1 MNSPEVERLI
11 PQRAPIR
18 MVDRLLETN
27 GSRAVTSFAVRAD
40 NYFATPE
47 GTMAEPGLIEHIAQS
62 ASALAGY
69 LALKE
74 GGKEAPVGYI
84 GEIKNFHCY
93 RCPHIG
99 EELRTTVT
107 LDGEIEGITLV
118 TGEVRSQG
126 ELLALTRMKIFI
138 SRNC

>member
-18 MVDRLLETN
+18 MGDRLQEVDDTM
-27 GSRAVTSFAVRAD
+27 AVTAFVVKAG
-40 NYFATPE
+40 NYFATRE

-69 LALKE
+69 LALKT
-74 GGKEAPVGYI
+74 GKQEAPVGYI

-93 RCPHIG
+93 RCPRIG
-99 EELRTTVT
+99 EELQTTVT
-107 LDGEIEGITLV
+107 LDNEVDDITLI
-118 TGEVRSQG
+118 TGEVRTSG
-126 ELLALTRMKIFI
+126 ELLAVTRMKIFI
-138 SRNC
+138 SQEH

>member
-1 MNSPEVERLI
+1 MNELKVEKLI

-18 MVDRLLETN
+18 MVDRLLEVDDAM
-27 GSRAVTSFAVRAD
+27 AVTAFVIRAD

-69 LALKE
+69 LALKA
-74 GGKEAPVGYI
+74 GKREVPVGYI
-84 GEIKNFHCY
+84 GEIKKFHCY

-99 EELRTTVT
+99 EELQTTVT
-107 LDGEIEGITLV
+107 LDGEVDGITLV
-118 TGEVRSQG
+118 TGETRSCG
-126 ELLALTRMKIFI
+126 ELLAVARMKIYI
-138 SRNC
+138 RQEY